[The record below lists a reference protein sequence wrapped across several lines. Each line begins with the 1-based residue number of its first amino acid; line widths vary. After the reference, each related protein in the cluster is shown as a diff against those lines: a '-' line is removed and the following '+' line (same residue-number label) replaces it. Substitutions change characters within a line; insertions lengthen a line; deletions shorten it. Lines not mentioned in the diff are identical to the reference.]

1 MWVFQNWIKINGK
14 LVEHKK
20 KDETNQEETKI
31 VFLTKNAHC
40 LQTW

>member
-1 MWVFQNWIKINGK
+1 MENYLNT
-14 LVEHKK
+14 KK